1 MFSPFNMEDLAAG
14 AVEAFKLL
22 GDARA
27 IAVLVRR
34 MHSRADQ
41 H

>member
-27 IAVLVRR
+27 IAVWSPANAQR
-34 MHSRADQ
+34 S
-41 H
+41 